1 MDVSNVAP
9 GDQIPP
15 LQRRGNFVTWTR
27 YAAVNYE
34 IADHH
39 MDDDVARHEGF
50 AAAFAMAPFTF
61 ALVQT
66 MLRDWIG
73 LDGRIVSVAIS
84 LRSPWLRGRL
94 FTAAGTVTAVR
105 PGGDETFV
113 DLDVWADD
121 DHGTRL
127 VQGPATVAFAISTRA

>member
-1 MDVSNVAP
+1 MEVSGIAP
-9 GDQIPP
+9 GYEVPH
-15 LQRRGNFVTWTR
+15 LQRRGNFATWTR

-39 MDDDVARHEGF
+39 MDDEVARHEGF
-50 AAAFAMAPFTF
+50 PAAFAMAPFTF

-84 LRSPWLRGRL
+84 LRSPWLRGRM
-94 FTAAGTVTAVR
+94 FSAGGTVTAVR
-105 PGGDETFV
+105 PEGHETFV

-121 DHGTRL
+121 DQGTRL
-127 VQGPATVAFAISTRA
+127 VQGPATVAIATSTRT